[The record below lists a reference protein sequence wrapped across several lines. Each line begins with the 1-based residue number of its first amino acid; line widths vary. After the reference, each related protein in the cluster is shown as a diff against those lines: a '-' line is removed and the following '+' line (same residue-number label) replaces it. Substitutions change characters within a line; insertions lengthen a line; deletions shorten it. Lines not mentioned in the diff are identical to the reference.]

1 MDQDRY
7 PTRSLIM
14 ARYDNRGIKDGVICR
29 HDSPRN
35 RTNGDGWT
43 LVLTIC
49 TDVTISLF
57 VVLVLP
63 LPSLSLSYNEKQ
75 RRPRSSPRVASAQVN
90 LREKIGT

>member
-14 ARYDNRGIKDGVICR
+14 ARYDNRGIKDGVIYR

-57 VVLVLP
+57 VLP